1 MKRDDIIAGVIG
13 GSILVI
19 GCTVGLFGYL
29 KLHEPVYVETSSE
42 TTLQTEQT
50 RQYEDY
56 YSDSDYSYQNEDNTV
71 SLTDPD
77 NTDSDY
83 IAEKEESIP
92 VPPPVD
98 DYDVTGEISSAS
110 DESLDTDSDL
120 EVIESNVIV
129 PSNNETQVESYNS
142 NDDIGSEANFN
153 KYDIEEQQ
161 NTTDQFV
168 LNTKTLK
175 IHYPKCDDVKKI
187 KPENYATSNSSKEE
201 LISQGYSL
209 CGHCF
214 R

>member
-1 MKRDDIIAGVIG
+1 MKRDDIIAGAIG

-29 KLHEPVYVETSSE
+29 KLHEPVYVETPLK
-42 TTLQTEQT
+42 TTVQTEQT

-56 YSDSDYSYQNEDNTV
+56 YSDSDYSYTNEDNAG
-71 SLTDPD
+71 SLTDLD
-77 NTDSDY
+77 DIASDY

-98 DYDVTGEISSAS
+98 DYDVTGEISNAS
-110 DESLDTDSDL
+110 DESLDTDSEL

-142 NDDIGSEANFN
+142 NDDIGNEANFN

>member
-1 MKRDDIIAGVIG
+1 MKRDDIIAGAIG

-19 GCTVGLFGYL
+19 GCTVGFFGYL
-29 KLHEPVYVETSSE
+29 KLHEPVYVETPLK
-42 TTLQTEQT
+42 TTVQTEQT

-56 YSDSDYSYQNEDNTV
+56 YSDSDYSYTNEDNAG
-71 SLTDPD
+71 SLTDLD
-77 NTDSDY
+77 DIASDY

-110 DESLDTDSDL
+110 DESLDTDSEL
-120 EVIESNVIV
+120 EVIESSVIV

-142 NDDIGSEANFN
+142 NDDIGNEANFN